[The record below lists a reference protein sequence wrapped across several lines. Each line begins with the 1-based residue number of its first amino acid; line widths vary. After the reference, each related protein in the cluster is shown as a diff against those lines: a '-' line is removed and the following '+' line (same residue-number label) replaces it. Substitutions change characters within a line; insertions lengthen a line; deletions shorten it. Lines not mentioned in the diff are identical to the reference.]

1 MTSVRRATPNSSTE
15 TPWEQILFF
24 IEGPLLWLSLNWLW
38 LVTLFA
44 ITALTI
50 LVLRALKRKHE
61 EIQKLW
67 IFTLFFLTKRQMMLP
82 LVISLSRKDK
92 ILDKATQKKLMEI
105 REKCRKVSFKKSPTA
120 RLTLEKE
127 VSHILYD
134 YFSTLEAKKQ
144 IKAGTKFE
152 KIVQDLEFID
162 AKLVQLQQVY
172 NAEVTQWNRRIRFG
186 LIQMLIKPFGIKTFE
201 PFN

>member
-1 MTSVRRATPNSSTE
+1 MPPARRASPNSSTE
-15 TPWEQILFF
+15 TPLEQIRAFV
-24 IEGPLLWLSLNWLW
+24 EGPLLWLGDNWWWIVSIVVFMGL
-38 LVTLFA
+38 TLF
-44 ITALTI
+44 I
-50 LVLRALKRKHE
+50 LRKLKRKYQ

-92 ILDKATQKKLMEI
+92 MIDKATQQKLMEI
-105 REKCRKVSFKKSPTA
+105 REKCREVSFKKSPTA
-120 RLTLEKE
+120 RLELEKE
-127 VSHILYD
+127 VSQILYE
-134 YFSTLEAKKQ
+134 YFSTLESRSQ
-144 IKAGTKFE
+144 IKVGTKFE

-172 NAEVTQWNRRIRFG
+172 NAETFTWNRRIRFG
-186 LIQMLIKPFGIKTFE
+186 VVQTLIKPFGIKTFE